1 MESKKI
7 SLIEGNAKIG
17 MLKFALPI
25 FLGQVC
31 QQLYNVVD
39 AVVVGNY
46 VGQNALAAVTSTGAL
61 IFLLVG
67 FFGGMFSGV
76 GVIISRYFGANDEKK
91 VKKAVGTAVSFGLIS
106 GTILTIIGTLLTPAL
121 LRIMGTPDNVFQDSS
136 IYIRTYFTGILFVVM
151 YNTACGIFQA
161 VGDSKRPL
169 YYLVIS
175 AVINVILDILFVG
188 FFNMGVIG
196 AAIATVISQ
205 GTSAFLAFFRLA
217 RINSIYKVT
226 LKGICIEKN
235 ILKSMINIGLPS
247 GIQNSVIAFA
257 NVVVQSS
264 VNSFGAVVMAGNGA
278 YIKLEGFAFIPVVA
292 FSMAITTFVSQNIGA
307 ENFDR
312 VKEGAKFGIIFS
324 CVCAEV
330 IGLVIFVLAPYLISI
345 FGNNPDVIEV
355 GTERAHLNALFY
367 FLLSFSHCIS
377 GVLRGAGRS
386 KIPMLTML
394 ICWCV
399 IRVSYI
405 KIATYFIN
413 NVAVVFWAYPITW
426 FLSSTVFL
434 IYYKKSKWLEECKNK
449 ILITKAES
457 ND

>member
-17 MLKFALPI
+17 MLKFAFPI

-39 AVVVGNY
+39 AIVVGNY

-91 VKKAVGTAVSFGLIS
+91 IKKAVGTAVSFGLIS
-106 GTILTIIGTLLTPAL
+106 GTILTIVGTLLTPTL
-121 LRIMGTPDNVFQDSS
+121 LRLMGTPDNVFQDSS

-175 AVINVILDILFVG
+175 AVINVVLDILFVG

-217 RINSIYKVT
+217 RIDSIYKVT
-226 LKGICIEKN
+226 LKGICIEKS
-235 ILKSMINIGLPS
+235 ILKGMINIGLPS

-278 YIKLEGFAFIPVVA
+278 YIKLEGFAFIPVTA

-312 VKEGAKFGIIFS
+312 VKDGARFGIIFS
-324 CVCAEV
+324 CACAEL

-345 FGNNPDVIEV
+345 FGNNPEVIAV
-355 GTERAHLNALFY
+355 GTRRAHLNALFY

-405 KIATYFIN
+405 KIATHFIN

-434 IYYKKSKWLEECKNK
+434 IYYKKSNWLEDCKNK
-449 ILITKAES
+449 MLIAKAES
-457 ND
+457 NA

>member
-17 MLKFALPI
+17 MLKFAFPI

-39 AVVVGNY
+39 AIVVGNY

-91 VKKAVGTAVSFGLIS
+91 IKKAVGTAVSFGLIS
-106 GTILTIIGTLLTPAL
+106 GTILTIVGTLLTPTL
-121 LRIMGTPDNVFQDSS
+121 LRFMGTPDNVFQDSS

-175 AVINVILDILFVG
+175 AVINVVLDILFVG

-217 RINSIYKVT
+217 RIDSIYKVT
-226 LKGICIEKN
+226 LKGICIEKS
-235 ILKSMINIGLPS
+235 ILKGMINIGLPS

-278 YIKLEGFAFIPVVA
+278 YIKLEGFAFIPVTA

-312 VKEGAKFGIIFS
+312 VKDGARFGIIFS
-324 CVCAEV
+324 CVCAEL

-345 FGNNPDVIEV
+345 FGNNPEVIAV
-355 GTERAHLNALFY
+355 GTQRAHLNALFY

-377 GVLRGAGRS
+377 GVLRGTGRS

-405 KIATYFIN
+405 KIATHFIN

-434 IYYKKSKWLEECKNK
+434 IYYKKSNWLEDCKNK
-449 ILITKAES
+449 MLIAKAES
-457 ND
+457 NA

>member
-17 MLKFALPI
+17 MLKFAFPI

-39 AVVVGNY
+39 AIVVGNY

-91 VKKAVGTAVSFGLIS
+91 IKKAVGTAVSFGLIS
-106 GTILTIIGTLLTPAL
+106 GTILTIVGTLLTPTL
-121 LRIMGTPDNVFQDSS
+121 LRLMGTPDNVFQDSS

-175 AVINVILDILFVG
+175 AVINVVLDILFVG

-217 RINSIYKVT
+217 RIDSIYKVT
-226 LKGICIEKN
+226 LKGICIEKS
-235 ILKSMINIGLPS
+235 ILKGMINIGLPS

-278 YIKLEGFAFIPVVA
+278 YIKLEGFAFIPVTA

-312 VKEGAKFGIIFS
+312 VKDGARFGIIFS
-324 CVCAEV
+324 CVCAEL

-345 FGNNPDVIEV
+345 FGNNPEVIAV
-355 GTERAHLNALFY
+355 GTQRAHLNALFY

-405 KIATYFIN
+405 KIATHFIN

-434 IYYKKSKWLEECKNK
+434 IYYKKSNWLEDCKNK
-449 ILITKAES
+449 MLIAKAES
-457 ND
+457 NA

>member
-1 MESKKI
+1 MTNEKI
-7 SLIEGNAKIG
+7 SLTEGNAKIG

-39 AVVVGNY
+39 AIVVGNY

-67 FFGGMFSGV
+67 FFGGMFSGA
-76 GVIISRYFGANDEKK
+76 GVIISRYFGAKDEKK
-91 VKKAVGTAVSFGLIS
+91 IKKAVGTAVSFGFIS
-106 GTILTIIGTLLTPAL
+106 GIILTIIGTLLTPTI
-121 LRIMGTPDNVFQDSS
+121 LRLMGTPDNVFQDSS
-136 IYIRTYFTGILFVVM
+136 IYIRTYFTGIIFVVM

-175 AVINVILDILFVG
+175 AIINVILDIVFVG

-217 RINSIYKVT
+217 RIDSTYKVT
-226 LKGICIEKN
+226 IKGICIEKS

-278 YIKLEGFAFIPVVA
+278 YIKLEGFAFIPVTA

-307 ENFDR
+307 KNFDR
-312 VKEGAKFGIIFS
+312 VKEGARFGILFS
-324 CVCAEV
+324 CICAEV

-345 FGNNPDVIEV
+345 FGNNPDVIAV
-355 GTERAHLNALFY
+355 GAQRAHLNALFY
-367 FLLSFSHCIS
+367 FLLSFSHCVS

-405 KIATYFIN
+405 QIATHLIN
-413 NVAVVFWAYPITW
+413 DIAVVFWAYPITW
-426 FLSSTVFL
+426 FLSTTVFL
-434 IYYKKSKWLEECKNK
+434 IYYKKSNCLEECKK
-449 ILITKAES
+449 KALSIEIKS
-457 ND
+457 I

>member
-1 MESKKI
+1 MDSKKI
-7 SLIEGNAKIG
+7 SLTEGNAKIG
-17 MLKFALPI
+17 MLKFAFPI
-25 FLGQVC
+25 FLGQLC

-39 AVVVGNY
+39 AIVVGNY

-76 GVIISRYFGANDEKK
+76 GVIISRYFGANDSKK
-91 VKKAVGTAVSFGLIS
+91 IKKAVGTAVSFGLIS
-106 GTILTIIGTLLTPAL
+106 GTILTIIGTLLTPTI
-121 LRIMGTPDNVFQDSS
+121 LRLMGTPDSVFQDSS

-151 YNTACGIFQA
+151 YNTACGIFNA

-175 AVINVILDILFVG
+175 AIINVVLDIVFVG
-188 FFNMGVIG
+188 FLSMGVKG

-205 GTSAFLAFFRLA
+205 GTSAFLAFYRLA

-226 LKGICIEKN
+226 LKGICLEKN

-247 GIQNSVIAFA
+247 GVQNSVIAFA

-278 YIKLEGFAFIPVVA
+278 YIKLEGFAFIPVTA
-292 FSMAITTFVSQNIGA
+292 FTMAITTFVSQNIGA

-324 CVCAEV
+324 CICAEV

-345 FGNNPDVIEV
+345 FGDNPEVIGV
-355 GTERAHLNALFY
+355 GVQRAHLNALFY

-394 ICWCV
+394 ICWCI

-405 KIATYFIN
+405 KIATHLIN

-426 FLSSTVFL
+426 FLSSIVFL
-434 IYYKKSKWLEECKNK
+434 IYYKKSNWLEDCKSK
-449 ILITKAES
+449 ILIAKS
-457 ND
+457 QIQ

>member
-17 MLKFALPI
+17 MLKFAFPI

-39 AVVVGNY
+39 AIVVGNY

-91 VKKAVGTAVSFGLIS
+91 IKKAVGTAVSFGLIS
-106 GTILTIIGTLLTPAL
+106 GTILTIVGTLLTPTL
-121 LRIMGTPDNVFQDSS
+121 LRLMGTPDNVFQDSS

-175 AVINVILDILFVG
+175 AVINVVLDILFVG

-217 RINSIYKVT
+217 RIDSIYKVT

-235 ILKSMINIGLPS
+235 ILKGMINIGLPS

-278 YIKLEGFAFIPVVA
+278 YIKLEGFAFIPVTA

-312 VKEGAKFGIIFS
+312 VKDGARFGVIFS
-324 CVCAEV
+324 CVCAEL

-345 FGNNPDVIEV
+345 FGNNSEVIAV
-355 GTERAHLNALFY
+355 GTQRAHLNALFY

-394 ICWCV
+394 ICWCL

-405 KIATYFIN
+405 KIATHFIN

-434 IYYKKSKWLEECKNK
+434 IYYKKSNWLEDCKNK
-449 ILITKAES
+449 MLIAKAES
-457 ND
+457 NA

>member
-17 MLKFALPI
+17 MLKFAFPI

-39 AVVVGNY
+39 AIVVGNY
-46 VGQNALAAVTSTGAL
+46 VGQNALAAVTITGAL

-91 VKKAVGTAVSFGLIS
+91 IKKAVGTAVSFGLIS
-106 GTILTIIGTLLTPAL
+106 GTILTIVGTLLTPTL
-121 LRIMGTPDNVFQDSS
+121 LRLMGTPDNVFQDSS

-175 AVINVILDILFVG
+175 AVINVVLDILFVG

-217 RINSIYKVT
+217 RIDSIYKVT
-226 LKGICIEKN
+226 LKGICIEKS
-235 ILKSMINIGLPS
+235 ILKGMINIGLPS

-278 YIKLEGFAFIPVVA
+278 YIKLEGFAFIPVTA

-312 VKEGAKFGIIFS
+312 VKDGARFGIIFS
-324 CVCAEV
+324 CVCAEL

-345 FGNNPDVIEV
+345 FGNNPEVIAV
-355 GTERAHLNALFY
+355 GTQRAHLNALFY

-434 IYYKKSKWLEECKNK
+434 IYYKKSNWLEDCKNK
-449 ILITKAES
+449 MLIAKAES
-457 ND
+457 NA

>member
-1 MESKKI
+1 MDTKKI
-7 SLIEGNAKIG
+7 SLTEGNAKIG
-17 MLKFALPI
+17 ILKFAFPI

-39 AVVVGNY
+39 AIVVGNY

-67 FFGGMFSGV
+67 FFGGMFTGA
-76 GVIISRYFGANDEKK
+76 GVIISRYFGAKDSKK

-106 GTILTIIGTLLTPAL
+106 GTILTIIGTLFTPFI
-121 LRIMGTPDNVFQDSS
+121 LRLMGTPDSVFNDSS
-136 IYIRTYFTGILFVVM
+136 IYIRTYFIGIIFVVM
-151 YNTACGIFQA
+151 YNVACGIFQA

-175 AVINVILDILFVG
+175 AIINIILDIVFVG

-217 RINSIYKVT
+217 RIDSIYKVT
-226 LKGICIEKN
+226 LKGICLEKK

-247 GIQNSVIAFA
+247 GVQNSVIAFA
-257 NVVVQSS
+257 NVIVQSS
-264 VNSFGAVVMAGNGA
+264 INSFGASVMAGNGA
-278 YIKLEGFAFIPVVA
+278 YIKLEGFAFIPVTA
-292 FSMAITTFVSQNIGA
+292 FTTAITTFVSQNIGA
-307 ENFDR
+307 EKFDR
-312 VKEGAKFGIIFS
+312 VKEGSRFGIAFS
-324 CVCAEV
+324 CICAEI
-330 IGLVIFVLAPYLISI
+330 IGVVIFVLAPYLISI
-345 FGNNPDVIEV
+345 FGDNPDVIAV
-355 GTERAHLNALFY
+355 GAQRAHLNALFY
-367 FLLSFSHCIS
+367 FLLSFSHCVS

-394 ICWCV
+394 TCWCV

-405 KIATYFIN
+405 KIATHLLNDI
-413 NVAVVFWAYPITW
+413 AVVFWAYPITW
-426 FLSSTVFL
+426 FLSTVVFI
-434 IYYKKSKWLEECKNK
+434 IYYKKSNWLEDCKNK
-449 ILITKAES
+449 ILLAKTES
-457 ND
+457 NI

>member
-1 MESKKI
+1 MDTKKI
-7 SLIEGNAKIG
+7 SLTEGNAKIG
-17 MLKFALPI
+17 ILKFAFPI

-39 AVVVGNY
+39 AIVVGNY

-67 FFGGMFSGV
+67 FFGGMFTGA
-76 GVIISRYFGANDEKK
+76 GVIISRYFGAKDSKK

-106 GTILTIIGTLLTPAL
+106 GTILTIIGTLFTPFI
-121 LRIMGTPDNVFQDSS
+121 LRLMGTPDSVFNDSS
-136 IYIRTYFTGILFVVM
+136 IYIRTYFIGIIFVVM
-151 YNTACGIFQA
+151 YNVACGIFQA

-175 AVINVILDILFVG
+175 AIINIILDIVFVG

-217 RINSIYKVT
+217 RIDSIYKVT
-226 LKGICIEKN
+226 LKGICLEKK

-247 GIQNSVIAFA
+247 GVQNSVIAFA
-257 NVVVQSS
+257 NVIVQSS
-264 VNSFGAVVMAGNGA
+264 INSFGASVMAGNGA
-278 YIKLEGFAFIPVVA
+278 YIKLEGFAFIPVTA
-292 FSMAITTFVSQNIGA
+292 FTTAITTFVSQNIGA
-307 ENFDR
+307 EKFDR
-312 VKEGAKFGIIFS
+312 VKEGSRFGIAFS
-324 CVCAEV
+324 CICAEI
-330 IGLVIFVLAPYLISI
+330 IGIVIFVLAPYLISI
-345 FGNNPDVIEV
+345 FGDNPDVIAV
-355 GTERAHLNALFY
+355 GAQRAHLNALFY
-367 FLLSFSHCIS
+367 FLLSFSHCVS

-394 ICWCV
+394 TCWCV

-405 KIATYFIN
+405 KIATHLLNDI
-413 NVAVVFWAYPITW
+413 AVVFWAYPITW
-426 FLSSTVFL
+426 FLSTVVFI
-434 IYYKKSKWLEECKNK
+434 IYYKKSNWLEDCKNK
-449 ILITKAES
+449 ILLAKTES
-457 ND
+457 NI

>member
-17 MLKFALPI
+17 MLKFAFPI

-39 AVVVGNY
+39 AIVVGNY

-91 VKKAVGTAVSFGLIS
+91 IKKAVGTAVSFGLIS
-106 GTILTIIGTLLTPAL
+106 GTILTIVGTLLTPTL
-121 LRIMGTPDNVFQDSS
+121 LRLMGTSDNVFQDSS

-175 AVINVILDILFVG
+175 AVINVVLDILFVG

-217 RINSIYKVT
+217 RIDSIYKVT
-226 LKGICIEKN
+226 LKGICIEKS
-235 ILKSMINIGLPS
+235 ILKGMINIGLPS

-264 VNSFGAVVMAGNGA
+264 VNAFGAVVMAGNGA
-278 YIKLEGFAFIPVVA
+278 YIKLEGFAFIPVTA

-312 VKEGAKFGIIFS
+312 VKDGARFGIIFS
-324 CVCAEV
+324 CVCAEL

-345 FGNNPDVIEV
+345 FGNNPEVIAV
-355 GTERAHLNALFY
+355 GTQRAHLNALFY

-405 KIATYFIN
+405 KIATHFIN

-434 IYYKKSKWLEECKNK
+434 IYYKKSNWLEDCKNK
-449 ILITKAES
+449 MLIAKAES
-457 ND
+457 NA

>member
-1 MESKKI
+1 MDTKKI
-7 SLIEGNAKIG
+7 SLTEGNAKIG
-17 MLKFALPI
+17 ILKFAFPI

-39 AVVVGNY
+39 AIVVGNY

-67 FFGGMFSGV
+67 FFGGMFTGA
-76 GVIISRYFGANDEKK
+76 GVIISRYFGANDSKK

-106 GTILTIIGTLLTPAL
+106 GTILTIIGTLFTPFI
-121 LRIMGTPDNVFQDSS
+121 LRLMGTPDSVFNDSS
-136 IYIRTYFTGILFVVM
+136 IYIRTYFIGIIFVVM
-151 YNTACGIFQA
+151 YNVACGIFQA

-175 AVINVILDILFVG
+175 AIINIILDIVFVG

-217 RINSIYKVT
+217 RIDSIYKVT
-226 LKGICIEKN
+226 FKGICLEKK

-247 GIQNSVIAFA
+247 GVQNSVIAFA
-257 NVVVQSS
+257 NVIVQSS
-264 VNSFGAVVMAGNGA
+264 INSFGASVMAGNGA
-278 YIKLEGFAFIPVVA
+278 YIKLEGFAFIPVTA
-292 FSMAITTFVSQNIGA
+292 FTTAITTFVSQNIGA

-312 VKEGAKFGIIFS
+312 VEEGSRFGIVFS
-324 CVCAEV
+324 CICAEV
-330 IGLVIFVLAPYLISI
+330 IGIVIFVLAPYLISI
-345 FGNNPDVIEV
+345 FGDNKKVIAV
-355 GTERAHLNALFY
+355 GVQRAHLNALFY
-367 FLLSFSHCIS
+367 FLLSFSHCVS

-394 ICWCV
+394 TCWCV

-405 KIATYFIN
+405 KIATHLLNDI
-413 NVAVVFWAYPITW
+413 AVVFWAYPITW
-426 FLSSTVFL
+426 FLSTVVFI
-434 IYYKKSKWLEECKNK
+434 IYYKKSNWLEDCKNK
-449 ILITKAES
+449 ILLAKTES
-457 ND
+457 NV

>member
-17 MLKFALPI
+17 MLKFAFPI

-39 AVVVGNY
+39 AIVVGNY

-91 VKKAVGTAVSFGLIS
+91 IKKAVGTAVSFGLIS
-106 GTILTIIGTLLTPAL
+106 GIILTIVGTLLTPTL
-121 LRIMGTPDNVFQDSS
+121 LRLMGTPDNVFQDSS

-175 AVINVILDILFVG
+175 AVINVVLDILFVG

-217 RINSIYKVT
+217 RIDSIYKVT
-226 LKGICIEKN
+226 LKGICIEKS
-235 ILKSMINIGLPS
+235 ILKGMINIGLPS

-278 YIKLEGFAFIPVVA
+278 YIKLEGFAFIPVTA

-312 VKEGAKFGIIFS
+312 VKDGARFGIIFS
-324 CVCAEV
+324 CVCAEL

-345 FGNNPDVIEV
+345 FGNNPEVIAV
-355 GTERAHLNALFY
+355 GTQRAHLNALFY

-405 KIATYFIN
+405 KIATHFIN

-434 IYYKKSKWLEECKNK
+434 IYYKKSNWLEDCKNK
-449 ILITKAES
+449 MLIAKAES
-457 ND
+457 NA

>member
-1 MESKKI
+1 MKNKNV
-7 SLIEGNAKIG
+7 SLTEGNVKIG
-17 MLKFALPI
+17 MLKFAFPI

-39 AVVVGNY
+39 AIVVGNY
-46 VGQNALAAVTSTGAL
+46 VGQNALAAVTNTGAL

-76 GVIISRYFGANDEKK
+76 GVIISRYFGANDDKK
-91 VKKAVGTAVSFGLIS
+91 IKKAVGTAVSFGLIS
-106 GTILTIIGTLLTPAL
+106 GIILTIIGTLLTPPI
-121 LRIMGTPDNVFQDSS
+121 LRLMGTPDNVFQDSL
-136 IYIRTYFTGILFVVM
+136 IYIRTYFTGIIFVVM

-175 AVINVILDILFVG
+175 AIINIILDIVFVG
-188 FFNMGVIG
+188 FFNTGVIG

-205 GTSAFLAFFRLA
+205 GVSAFLAFLRLS
-217 RINSIYKVT
+217 RIDSIYKVT
-226 LKGICIEKN
+226 LKGICLEKS

-264 VNSFGAVVMAGNGA
+264 VNSFGAAVMAGNGA
-278 YIKLEGFAFIPVVA
+278 YIKLEGFAFIPVTA

-307 ENFDR
+307 KNFDR
-312 VKEGAKFGIIFS
+312 VKEGSKFGIIFS

-330 IGLVIFVLAPYLISI
+330 IGLLIFVLAPYLISI
-345 FGNNPDVIEV
+345 FGNNKDVIASGV
-355 GTERAHLNALFY
+355 QRAHLNALFY

-405 KIATYFIN
+405 KIATHLIN
-413 NVAVVFWAYPITW
+413 DIVVVFWAYPLTW
-426 FLSSTVFL
+426 FLSSVVFL
-434 IYYKKSKWLEECKNK
+434 IYYKKSNWLEEYKNK
-449 ILITKAES
+449 ALRTQGTS
-457 ND
+457 V

>member
-1 MESKKI
+1 MDSKKI
-7 SLIEGNAKIG
+7 SLTEGNAKIG
-17 MLKFALPI
+17 MLKFAFPI
-25 FLGQVC
+25 FLGQLC

-39 AVVVGNY
+39 AIVVGNY

-76 GVIISRYFGANDEKK
+76 GVIISRYFGANDSKK
-91 VKKAVGTAVSFGLIS
+91 IKKAVGTAVSFGLIS
-106 GTILTIIGTLLTPAL
+106 GTILTIIGTLLTPTI
-121 LRIMGTPDNVFQDSS
+121 LRLMGTPDSVFQDSS

-151 YNTACGIFQA
+151 YNTACGIFNA

-175 AVINVILDILFVG
+175 AIINVVLDIVFVG
-188 FFNMGVIG
+188 FLNMGVKG

-205 GTSAFLAFFRLA
+205 GTSAFLAFYRLA

-226 LKGICIEKN
+226 LKGICLEKS

-247 GIQNSVIAFA
+247 GVQNSVIAFA

-278 YIKLEGFAFIPVVA
+278 YIKLEGFAFIPVTA
-292 FSMAITTFVSQNIGA
+292 FTMAITTFVSQNIGA

-324 CVCAEV
+324 CICAEV

-345 FGNNPDVIEV
+345 FGDNPEVIGV
-355 GTERAHLNALFY
+355 GVQRAHLNALFY

-405 KIATYFIN
+405 KIATHLIN

-434 IYYKKSKWLEECKNK
+434 IYYKKSNWLEDCKNK
-449 ILITKAES
+449 ILIAKS
-457 ND
+457 QIQ

>member
-1 MESKKI
+1 MDTKKI
-7 SLIEGNAKIG
+7 SLTEGNAKIG
-17 MLKFALPI
+17 ILKFAFPI

-39 AVVVGNY
+39 AIVVGNY

-67 FFGGMFSGV
+67 FFGGMFTGA
-76 GVIISRYFGANDEKK
+76 GVIISRYFGAKDSKK

-106 GTILTIIGTLLTPAL
+106 GTILTIIGTLFTPFI
-121 LRIMGTPDNVFQDSS
+121 LRLMGTPDSVFNDSS
-136 IYIRTYFTGILFVVM
+136 IYIRTYFIGIIFVVM
-151 YNTACGIFQA
+151 YNVACGIFQA

-175 AVINVILDILFVG
+175 AIINIILDIVFVG

-217 RINSIYKVT
+217 RIDSIYKVT
-226 LKGICIEKN
+226 LKGICLEKK

-247 GIQNSVIAFA
+247 GVQNSVIAFA
-257 NVVVQSS
+257 NVIVQSS
-264 VNSFGAVVMAGNGA
+264 INSFGASVMAGNGA
-278 YIKLEGFAFIPVVA
+278 YIKLEGFAFIPVTA
-292 FSMAITTFVSQNIGA
+292 FTTAITTFVSQNIGA
-307 ENFDR
+307 EKFDR
-312 VKEGAKFGIIFS
+312 VKEGSRFGIAFS
-324 CVCAEV
+324 CICAEI
-330 IGLVIFVLAPYLISI
+330 IGVVIFVLAPYLISI
-345 FGNNPDVIEV
+345 FGDNPDVIAV
-355 GTERAHLNALFY
+355 GAQRAHLNALFY
-367 FLLSFSHCIS
+367 FLLSFSHCVS

-394 ICWCV
+394 TCWCV

-405 KIATYFIN
+405 KIATHLLNDI
-413 NVAVVFWAYPITW
+413 AVVFWAYPITW
-426 FLSSTVFL
+426 FLSTVVFI
-434 IYYKKSKWLEECKNK
+434 IYYKKSNWLEECKNK
-449 ILITKAES
+449 ILLAKTES
-457 ND
+457 NV

>member
-1 MESKKI
+1 MDSKKI
-7 SLIEGNAKIG
+7 SLVEGNAKIG
-17 MLKFALPI
+17 MLKFAFPI
-25 FLGQVC
+25 FLGQIC

-39 AVVVGNY
+39 AIVVGNY

-67 FFGGMFSGV
+67 FFSGVFTGV
-76 GVIISRYFGANDEKK
+76 GVIISRYFGANDSKNI
-91 VKKAVGTAVSFGLIS
+91 KKAVGTAVSFGLIS
-106 GTILTIIGTLLTPAL
+106 GTLLTIIGTLLTPII
-121 LRIMGTPDNVFQDSS
+121 LRLMGTPDNVFQDSLV
-136 IYIRTYFTGILFVVM
+136 YIRTYFTGILFVIM

-175 AVINVILDILFVG
+175 AIINAILDVIFVG
-188 FFNMGVIG
+188 FFNTGVIG

-205 GTSAFLAFFRLA
+205 GISAFLAFFRLY
-217 RINSIYKVT
+217 RIDSIYRVT
-226 LKGICIEKN
+226 LKGICLEKR
-235 ILKSMINIGLPS
+235 ILKSMINVGLPS

-264 VNSFGAVVMAGNGA
+264 INSFGAVVMAGNGA
-278 YIKLEGFAFIPVVA
+278 YIKLEGFAFIPVTA

-312 VKEGAKFGIIFS
+312 VKEGARFGVIFS

-330 IGLVIFVLAPYLISI
+330 IGLVIFILAPYLIGI
-345 FGNNPDVIEV
+345 FGDNPDVIAV
-355 GTERAHLNALFY
+355 GAQRVHLNALFY

-394 ICWCV
+394 VCWCV

-405 KIATYFIN
+405 KIATHLIN
-413 NVAVVFWAYPITW
+413 DVSVVFLAYPITW
-426 FLSSTVFL
+426 FLSSVVFL
-434 IYYKKSKWLEECKNK
+434 IYYKKSNWLEDCKNK
-449 ILITKAES
+449 ILIAKS
-457 ND
+457 

>member
-17 MLKFALPI
+17 MLKFAFPI

-39 AVVVGNY
+39 AIVVGNY

-91 VKKAVGTAVSFGLIS
+91 IKKAVGTAVSFGLIS
-106 GTILTIIGTLLTPAL
+106 GTILTIVGTLLTPTL
-121 LRIMGTPDNVFQDSS
+121 LRLMGTPDNVFQDSS

-175 AVINVILDILFVG
+175 AVINVVLDILFVG

-217 RINSIYKVT
+217 RIDSIYKVT
-226 LKGICIEKN
+226 LKGICIEKS
-235 ILKSMINIGLPS
+235 ILKGMINIGLPS

-278 YIKLEGFAFIPVVA
+278 YIKLEGFAFIPVTA

-312 VKEGAKFGIIFS
+312 VKDGARFGIIFS
-324 CVCAEV
+324 CACAEL

-345 FGNNPDVIEV
+345 FGNNPEVIAV
-355 GTERAHLNALFY
+355 GTQRAHLNALFY

-394 ICWCV
+394 ICWCL

-405 KIATYFIN
+405 KIATHFIN

-434 IYYKKSKWLEECKNK
+434 IYYKKSNWLEDCKNK
-449 ILITKAES
+449 MLIAKAES
-457 ND
+457 NA

>member
-1 MESKKI
+1 MDTKKI
-7 SLIEGNAKIG
+7 SLTEGNAKIG
-17 MLKFALPI
+17 ILKFAFPI

-39 AVVVGNY
+39 AIVVGNY

-67 FFGGMFSGV
+67 FFGGMFTGA
-76 GVIISRYFGANDEKK
+76 GVIISRYFGAKDSKK

-106 GTILTIIGTLLTPAL
+106 GTILTIIGTLFTPFI
-121 LRIMGTPDNVFQDSS
+121 LRLMGTPDSVFNDSS
-136 IYIRTYFTGILFVVM
+136 IYIRTYFIGIIFVVM
-151 YNTACGIFQA
+151 YNVACGIFQA

-175 AVINVILDILFVG
+175 AIINIILDIVFVG

-217 RINSIYKVT
+217 RIDSIYKVT
-226 LKGICIEKN
+226 LKGICLEKK

-247 GIQNSVIAFA
+247 GVQNSVIAFA
-257 NVVVQSS
+257 NVIVQSS
-264 VNSFGAVVMAGNGA
+264 INSFGASVMAGNGA
-278 YIKLEGFAFIPVVA
+278 YIKLEGFAFIPVTA
-292 FSMAITTFVSQNIGA
+292 FTTAITTFVSQNIGA
-307 ENFDR
+307 EKFDR
-312 VKEGAKFGIIFS
+312 VKEGSRFGIAFS
-324 CVCAEV
+324 CICAEI
-330 IGLVIFVLAPYLISI
+330 IGVVIFVLAPYLISI
-345 FGNNPDVIEV
+345 FGDNPDVIAV
-355 GTERAHLNALFY
+355 GAQRAHLNALFY
-367 FLLSFSHCIS
+367 FLLSFSHCVS

-405 KIATYFIN
+405 KIATHLLNDI
-413 NVAVVFWAYPITW
+413 AVVFWAYPITW
-426 FLSSTVFL
+426 FLSTVVFI
-434 IYYKKSKWLEECKNK
+434 IYYKKSNWLEDCKNK
-449 ILITKAES
+449 ILLAKTES
-457 ND
+457 NI

>member
-17 MLKFALPI
+17 MLKFAFPI

-39 AVVVGNY
+39 AIVVGNY

-91 VKKAVGTAVSFGLIS
+91 IKKAVGTAVSFGLIS
-106 GTILTIIGTLLTPAL
+106 GTILTIVGTLLTPTL
-121 LRIMGTPDNVFQDSS
+121 LRLMGTPDNVFQDSS

-175 AVINVILDILFVG
+175 AVINVVLDILFVG

-217 RINSIYKVT
+217 RIDSIYKVT
-226 LKGICIEKN
+226 LKGICIEKS
-235 ILKSMINIGLPS
+235 ILKGMINIGLPS

-278 YIKLEGFAFIPVVA
+278 YIKLEGFAFIPVTA

-312 VKEGAKFGIIFS
+312 VKDGARFGIIFS
-324 CVCAEV
+324 CVCAEL

-345 FGNNPDVIEV
+345 FGNNPEVIAV
-355 GTERAHLNALFY
+355 GTQRAHLNALFY

-434 IYYKKSKWLEECKNK
+434 IYYKKSNWLEDCKNK
-449 ILITKAES
+449 MLIAKAES
-457 ND
+457 NA

>member
-17 MLKFALPI
+17 MLKFAFPI

-39 AVVVGNY
+39 AIVVGNY

-91 VKKAVGTAVSFGLIS
+91 IKKAVGTAVSFGLIS
-106 GTILTIIGTLLTPAL
+106 GIILTIVGTLLTPTL
-121 LRIMGTPDNVFQDSS
+121 LRLMGTPDNVFQDSS

-175 AVINVILDILFVG
+175 AVINVVLDILFVG

-217 RINSIYKVT
+217 RIDSIYKVT
-226 LKGICIEKN
+226 LKGICIEKS
-235 ILKSMINIGLPS
+235 ILKGMINIGLPS

-264 VNSFGAVVMAGNGA
+264 VNALEQLLWLVMVH
-278 YIKLEGFAFIPVVA
+278 I
-292 FSMAITTFVSQNIGA
+292 
-307 ENFDR
+307 
-312 VKEGAKFGIIFS
+312 
-324 CVCAEV
+324 
-330 IGLVIFVLAPYLISI
+330 
-345 FGNNPDVIEV
+345 
-355 GTERAHLNALFY
+355 
-367 FLLSFSHCIS
+367 
-377 GVLRGAGRS
+377 
-386 KIPMLTML
+386 
-394 ICWCV
+394 
-399 IRVSYI
+399 
-405 KIATYFIN
+405 
-413 NVAVVFWAYPITW
+413 
-426 FLSSTVFL
+426 
-434 IYYKKSKWLEECKNK
+434 
-449 ILITKAES
+449 
-457 ND
+457 

>member
-1 MESKKI
+1 MTNEKI
-7 SLIEGNAKIG
+7 SLTEGNAKIG

-39 AVVVGNY
+39 AIVVGNY

-67 FFGGMFSGV
+67 FFGGMFSGA
-76 GVIISRYFGANDEKK
+76 GVIISRYFGAKDEKK
-91 VKKAVGTAVSFGLIS
+91 IKKAVGTAVSFGFIS
-106 GTILTIIGTLLTPAL
+106 GTILTIIGTLLTPTI
-121 LRIMGTPDNVFQDSS
+121 LRLMGTPDNVFQDSS
-136 IYIRTYFTGILFVVM
+136 IYIRTYFTGIIFVIM

-175 AVINVILDILFVG
+175 AIINVILDIVFVG

-217 RINSIYKVT
+217 RIDSTYKVT
-226 LKGICIEKN
+226 IKGICIEKS

-278 YIKLEGFAFIPVVA
+278 YIKLEGFAFIPVTA

-307 ENFDR
+307 KNFDR
-312 VKEGAKFGIIFS
+312 VKEGARFGILFS
-324 CVCAEV
+324 CICAEV

-345 FGNNPDVIEV
+345 FGNNPDVIAV
-355 GTERAHLNALFY
+355 GAQRAHLNALFY
-367 FLLSFSHCIS
+367 FLLSFSHCVS

-405 KIATYFIN
+405 QIATHLIN
-413 NVAVVFWAYPITW
+413 DIAVVFWAYPITW
-426 FLSSTVFL
+426 FLSTTVFL
-434 IYYKKSKWLEECKNK
+434 IYYKKSNWLEECKK
-449 ILITKAES
+449 KALSIEIKS
-457 ND
+457 I

>member
-17 MLKFALPI
+17 MLKFAFPI

-39 AVVVGNY
+39 AIVVGNY

-91 VKKAVGTAVSFGLIS
+91 IKKAVGTAVSFGLIS
-106 GTILTIIGTLLTPAL
+106 GIILTIVGTLLTPTL
-121 LRIMGTPDNVFQDSS
+121 LRLMGTPDNVFQDSS

-175 AVINVILDILFVG
+175 AVINVVLDILFVG

-217 RINSIYKVT
+217 RIDSIYKVT
-226 LKGICIEKN
+226 LKDICIEKS
-235 ILKSMINIGLPS
+235 ILKGMINIGLPS

-264 VNSFGAVVMAGNGA
+264 VNAFGAVVMAGNGA
-278 YIKLEGFAFIPVVA
+278 YIKLEGFAFIPVTA

-312 VKEGAKFGIIFS
+312 VKDGARFGIIFS
-324 CVCAEV
+324 CVCAEL

-345 FGNNPDVIEV
+345 FGNNPEVIAV
-355 GTERAHLNALFY
+355 GTQRAHLNALFY

-434 IYYKKSKWLEECKNK
+434 IYYKKSNWLEECKNK
-449 ILITKAES
+449 MLIAKAES
-457 ND
+457 NA

>member
-17 MLKFALPI
+17 MLKFAFPI

-39 AVVVGNY
+39 AIVVGNY

-91 VKKAVGTAVSFGLIS
+91 IKKAVGTAVSFGLIS
-106 GTILTIIGTLLTPAL
+106 GTILTIVGTLLTPTL
-121 LRIMGTPDNVFQDSS
+121 LRLMGTPDNVFQDSS

-175 AVINVILDILFVG
+175 AVINVVLDILFVG

-217 RINSIYKVT
+217 RIDSIYKVT
-226 LKGICIEKN
+226 LKGICIEKS
-235 ILKSMINIGLPS
+235 ILKGMINIGLPS

-264 VNSFGAVVMAGNGA
+264 VNAFGAVVMAGNGA
-278 YIKLEGFAFIPVVA
+278 YIKLEGFAFIPVTA

-312 VKEGAKFGIIFS
+312 VKDGARFGIIFS
-324 CVCAEV
+324 CVCAEL

-345 FGNNPDVIEV
+345 FGNNPEVIAV
-355 GTERAHLNALFY
+355 GTQRAHLNALFY

-434 IYYKKSKWLEECKNK
+434 IYYKKSNWLEDCKNK
-449 ILITKAES
+449 MLIAKAES
-457 ND
+457 NA

>member
-1 MESKKI
+1 MTNEKI
-7 SLIEGNAKIG
+7 SLTEGNAKIG

-39 AVVVGNY
+39 AIVVGNY

-67 FFGGMFSGV
+67 FFGGMFSGA
-76 GVIISRYFGANDEKK
+76 GVIISRYFGAKDEKK
-91 VKKAVGTAVSFGLIS
+91 IKKAVGTAVSFGFIR
-106 GTILTIIGTLLTPAL
+106 GIILTIIGTLLTPTI
-121 LRIMGTPDNVFQDSS
+121 LRLMGTPDNVFQDSS
-136 IYIRTYFTGILFVVM
+136 IYIRTYFTGIIFVVM

-175 AVINVILDILFVG
+175 AIINVILDIVFVG

-217 RINSIYKVT
+217 RIDSTYKVT
-226 LKGICIEKN
+226 IKGICIEKS

-278 YIKLEGFAFIPVVA
+278 YIKLEGFAFIPVTA

-307 ENFDR
+307 KNFDR
-312 VKEGAKFGIIFS
+312 VKEGARFGILFS
-324 CVCAEV
+324 CICAEV

-345 FGNNPDVIEV
+345 FGNNPDVIAV
-355 GTERAHLNALFY
+355 GAQRAHLNALFY
-367 FLLSFSHCIS
+367 FLLSFSHCVS

-405 KIATYFIN
+405 QIATHLIN
-413 NVAVVFWAYPITW
+413 DIAVVFWAYPITW
-426 FLSSTVFL
+426 FLSTTVFL
-434 IYYKKSKWLEECKNK
+434 IYYKKSNCLEECKK
-449 ILITKAES
+449 KALSIEIKS
-457 ND
+457 I

>member
-106 GTILTIIGTLLTPAL
+106 GTVLTIIGTLLTPAL

>member
-7 SLIEGNAKIG
+7 SLTEGNTKIG

-76 GVIISRYFGANDEKK
+76 GVIISRYFGAKDEKK
-91 VKKAVGTAVSFGLIS
+91 IKKSVGTAVSFGLIS
-106 GTILTIIGTLLTPAL
+106 GTILTIVGTLLTPTI
-121 LRIMGTPDNVFQDSS
+121 LRLMGTPDNVFQDSS
-136 IYIRTYFTGILFVVM
+136 IYIRTYFTGIIFVVM

-175 AVINVILDILFVG
+175 AIINVILDIVFVG
-188 FFNMGVIG
+188 FFNMGVQG

-226 LKGICIEKN
+226 LKGICIEKS

-324 CVCAEV
+324 CVCAEI

-345 FGNNPDVIEV
+345 FGNNPDVIAV
-355 GTERAHLNALFY
+355 GTQRAHLNALFY
-367 FLLSFSHCIS
+367 FLLSFSHCVS

-394 ICWCV
+394 VCWCV

-405 KIATYFIN
+405 KIATHFIN

-434 IYYKKSKWLEECKNK
+434 IYYKKSNWLEDCKS
-449 ILITKAES
+449 KALS
-457 ND
+457 AKNTSI

>member
-1 MESKKI
+1 MDTKKI
-7 SLIEGNAKIG
+7 SLTEGNAKIG
-17 MLKFALPI
+17 ILKFAFPI

-39 AVVVGNY
+39 AIVVGNY

-67 FFGGMFSGV
+67 FFGGMFTGA
-76 GVIISRYFGANDEKK
+76 GVIISRYFGAKDSKK

-106 GTILTIIGTLLTPAL
+106 GTILTIIGTLFTPFI
-121 LRIMGTPDNVFQDSS
+121 LRLMGTPDSVFNDSS
-136 IYIRTYFTGILFVVM
+136 IYIRTYFIGIIFVVM
-151 YNTACGIFQA
+151 YNVACGIFQA

-175 AVINVILDILFVG
+175 AIINIILDIVFVG

-217 RINSIYKVT
+217 RIDSIYKVT
-226 LKGICIEKN
+226 LKGICLEKK

-247 GIQNSVIAFA
+247 GVQNSVIAFA
-257 NVVVQSS
+257 NVIVQSS
-264 VNSFGAVVMAGNGA
+264 INSFGASVMAGNGA
-278 YIKLEGFAFIPVVA
+278 YIKLEGFAFIPVTA
-292 FSMAITTFVSQNIGA
+292 FTTAITTFVSQNIGA
-307 ENFDR
+307 EKFDR
-312 VKEGAKFGIIFS
+312 VKEGSRFGIAFS
-324 CVCAEV
+324 CICAEI
-330 IGLVIFVLAPYLISI
+330 IGVVIFVLAPYLISI
-345 FGNNPDVIEV
+345 FGDNPDVIAV
-355 GTERAHLNALFY
+355 GAQRAHLNALFY
-367 FLLSFSHCIS
+367 FLLSFSHCVS

-394 ICWCV
+394 TCWCV

-405 KIATYFIN
+405 KIATHLLNDI
-413 NVAVVFWAYPITW
+413 AVVFWAYPI
-426 FLSSTVFL
+426 
-434 IYYKKSKWLEECKNK
+434 LE
-449 ILITKAES
+449 LLLPA
-457 ND
+457 

>member
-17 MLKFALPI
+17 MLKFAFPI

-39 AVVVGNY
+39 AIVVGNY

-91 VKKAVGTAVSFGLIS
+91 IKKAVGTAVSFGLIS
-106 GTILTIIGTLLTPAL
+106 GTILTIVGTLLTPTL
-121 LRIMGTPDNVFQDSS
+121 LRFMGTPDNVFQDSS

-175 AVINVILDILFVG
+175 AVINVVLDILFVG

-217 RINSIYKVT
+217 RIDSIYKVT
-226 LKGICIEKN
+226 LKGICIEKS
-235 ILKSMINIGLPS
+235 ILKGMINIGLPS

-278 YIKLEGFAFIPVVA
+278 YIKLEGFAFIPVTA

-312 VKEGAKFGIIFS
+312 VKDGARFGIIFS
-324 CVCAEV
+324 CVCAEL

-345 FGNNPDVIEV
+345 FGNNPEVIAV
-355 GTERAHLNALFY
+355 GTQRAHLNALFY

-405 KIATYFIN
+405 KIATHFIN

-434 IYYKKSKWLEECKNK
+434 IYYKKSNWLEDCKNK
-449 ILITKAES
+449 MLIAKAES
-457 ND
+457 NA

>member
-17 MLKFALPI
+17 MLKFAFPI

-39 AVVVGNY
+39 AIVVGNY

-91 VKKAVGTAVSFGLIS
+91 IKKAVGTAVSFGLIS
-106 GTILTIIGTLLTPAL
+106 GIILTIVGTLLTPTL
-121 LRIMGTPDNVFQDSS
+121 LRLMGTPDNVFQDSS

-175 AVINVILDILFVG
+175 AVINVVLDILFVG

-217 RINSIYKVT
+217 RIDSIYKVT
-226 LKGICIEKN
+226 LKGICIEKS
-235 ILKSMINIGLPS
+235 ILKGMINIGLPS

-264 VNSFGAVVMAGNGA
+264 VNAFGAVVMAGNGA
-278 YIKLEGFAFIPVVA
+278 YIKLEGFAFIPVTA

-312 VKEGAKFGIIFS
+312 VKDGARFGIIFS
-324 CVCAEV
+324 CVCAEL

-345 FGNNPDVIEV
+345 FGNNPEVIAV
-355 GTERAHLNALFY
+355 GTQRAHLNALFY

-405 KIATYFIN
+405 KIATHFIN

-434 IYYKKSKWLEECKNK
+434 IYYKKSNWLEDCKNK
-449 ILITKAES
+449 MLIAKAES
-457 ND
+457 NA

>member
-17 MLKFALPI
+17 MLKFAFPI

-39 AVVVGNY
+39 AIVVGNY

-91 VKKAVGTAVSFGLIS
+91 IKKAVGTAVSFGLIS
-106 GTILTIIGTLLTPAL
+106 GTILTIVGTLLTPTL
-121 LRIMGTPDNVFQDSS
+121 LRLMGTPDNVFQDSS

-175 AVINVILDILFVG
+175 AVINVVLDILFVG

-226 LKGICIEKN
+226 LKGICIEKS
-235 ILKSMINIGLPS
+235 ILKGMINIGLPS

-278 YIKLEGFAFIPVVA
+278 YIKLEGFAFIPVTA

-312 VKEGAKFGIIFS
+312 VKDGARFGIIFS
-324 CVCAEV
+324 CVCAEL

-345 FGNNPDVIEV
+345 FGNNPEVIAV
-355 GTERAHLNALFY
+355 GTQRAHLNALFY

-434 IYYKKSKWLEECKNK
+434 IYYKKSNWLEDCKNK
-449 ILITKAES
+449 MLIAKAES
-457 ND
+457 NA

>member
-17 MLKFALPI
+17 MLKFAFPI

-39 AVVVGNY
+39 AIVVGNY

-91 VKKAVGTAVSFGLIS
+91 IKKAVGTAVSFGLIS
-106 GTILTIIGTLLTPAL
+106 GTILTIVGTLLTPTL
-121 LRIMGTPDNVFQDSS
+121 LRLMGTPDNVFQDSS

-175 AVINVILDILFVG
+175 AVINVVLDILFVG

-217 RINSIYKVT
+217 RIDSIYKVT
-226 LKGICIEKN
+226 LKGICIEKS
-235 ILKSMINIGLPS
+235 ILKGMINIGLPS

-278 YIKLEGFAFIPVVA
+278 YIKLEGFAFIPVTA

-312 VKEGAKFGIIFS
+312 VKDGARFGIIFS
-324 CVCAEV
+324 CACAEL

-345 FGNNPDVIEV
+345 FGNNPEVIAV
-355 GTERAHLNALFY
+355 GTQRAHLNALFY

-405 KIATYFIN
+405 KIATHFIN

-434 IYYKKSKWLEECKNK
+434 IYYKKSNWLEDCKNK
-449 ILITKAES
+449 MLIAKAES
-457 ND
+457 NA